1 MKLNI
6 HLIRIH
12 LVAALLTGG
21 LAVPASTEPQP
32 AATVAAAERLSAI
45 HIDNFGRI
53 NANYYRGGQPKPADY
68 ADLTALGVRTVINLT
83 SDDAQADERALV
95 ERAGMRYIGMP
106 MTTRIVPTPAQ
117 ISEFLRIV
125 SDPAMQP
132 VYVHCVGGRHR
143 TGVMTAIYRMTSDR
157 WTAEQA
163 FAEMKRFRFG
173 ADFLHP
179 EFKQF
184 VYAFHLPTAP
194 TPPAVVSAVAAP
206 PAGKLH

>member
-1 MKLNI
+1 MKRNG
-6 HLIRIH
+6 H
-12 LVAALLTGG
+12 LVRVPLLAALLGG
-21 LAVPASTEPQP
+21 TLAVPASAEPPRVAAVAVVQRQP
-32 AATVAAAERLSAI
+32 AIR
-45 HIDNFGRI
+45 IDNFGKI
-53 NANYYRGGQPKPADY
+53 NANYYRGSQPTRRDY
-68 ADLTALGVRTVINLT
+68 ADLAALGVRTVINLT
-83 SDDAQADERALV
+83 SNDGEADEQALV
-95 ERAGMRYIGMP
+95 EQAGMQYVGMP
-106 MTTRIVPTPAQ
+106 MTTRVVPTLTQ

-125 SDPAMQP
+125 NDPAKQP

-184 VYAFHLPTAP
+184 VYAFHMPTAS
-194 TPPAVVSAVAAP
+194 PALSAASPAAAP
-206 PAGKLH
+206 LTVNR

>member
-1 MKLNI
+1 
-6 HLIRIH
+6 
-12 LVAALLTGG
+12 
-21 LAVPASTEPQP
+21 LA
-32 AATVAAAERLSAI
+32 
-45 HIDNFGRI
+45 
-53 NANYYRGGQPKPADY
+53 
-68 ADLTALGVRTVINLT
+68 ALGVRTVINLT

-95 ERAGMRYIGMP
+95 EHAGMQYVGMP
-106 MTTRIVPTPAQ
+106 MTTRIVPTSAQ

-125 SDPAMQP
+125 NDPAKQP

-163 FAEMKRFRFG
+163 FGEMKRFKFG

-184 VYAFHLPTAP
+184 VYAFHLPTASPAP
-194 TPPAVVSAVAAP
+194 TVVSAAASA
-206 PAGKLH
+206 AGKMN